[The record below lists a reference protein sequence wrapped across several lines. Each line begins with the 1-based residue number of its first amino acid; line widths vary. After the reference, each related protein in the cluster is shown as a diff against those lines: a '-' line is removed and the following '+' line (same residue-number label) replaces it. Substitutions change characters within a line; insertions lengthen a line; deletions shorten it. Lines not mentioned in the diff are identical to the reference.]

1 MDAAQCSTLAQVLER
16 VPDPRARRGRR
27 YAWSVLLSLI
37 MAGVA
42 SGQVTPAAI
51 GQWLREHARQIR
63 PLCGGRV
70 PSEATVRRVL
80 AHTDAVQLEEHLASF
95 AQQEA
100 GRVPAHATGAAVAR
114 AAVAEGVEAQW
125 QVHALDGKTV
135 RGVSKHGVRVH
146 LVSEVSQPDG
156 RVLQQRM
163 VEARSNEIPCV
174 QAMARGRDLRGL
186 VLTLDAM
193 HTQRETVRL
202 IVQQHGH
209 SLMVVKANQPD
220 LYEALASWFAEP
232 DWGEEEAMEQVCT
245 HDAGHGRL
253 EWRTAQRRT
262 SRTLALLWPGAQQAV
277 RRHCLSLVRSKGEW
291 REEVTF
297 ALTSLSTPEAGV
309 GHLEAWWRGHWTIE
323 NRVHY
328 VRDVTF
334 AEDAGHARAGA
345 TLQVLAALRNSLL
358 TLLRDLGHPN
368 IAAAL
373 RHYAASATHALR
385 LVGLCP

>member
-1 MDAAQCSTLAQVLER
+1 
-16 VPDPRARRGRR
+16 
-27 YAWSVLLSLI
+27 
-37 MAGVA
+37 
-42 SGQVTPAAI
+42 
-51 GQWLREHARQIR
+51 
-63 PLCGGRV
+63 
-70 PSEATVRRVL
+70 
-80 AHTDAVQLEEHLASF
+80 
-95 AQQEA
+95 
-100 GRVPAHATGAAVAR
+100 
-114 AAVAEGVEAQW
+114 
-125 QVHALDGKTV
+125 
-135 RGVSKHGVRVH
+135 
-146 LVSEVSQPDG
+146 
-156 RVLQQRM
+156 
-163 VEARSNEIPCV
+163 
-174 QAMARGRDLRGL
+174 
-186 VLTLDAM
+186 M
-193 HTQRETVRL
+193 HTQRETARL
-202 IVQQHGH
+202 IVQQQGH
-209 SLMVVKANQPD
+209 YLMVVKANQPD

-262 SRTLALLWPGAQQAV
+262 SPTLALLWPGAQQAV

-297 ALTSLSTPEAGV
+297 ALTSLSAREVGV

-345 TLQVLAALRNSLL
+345 TSQVLAALRNSLL

-373 RHYAASATHALR
+373 RHYGASATRALR